1 MCPMQ
6 PTTID
11 HLRALSPTAKV
22 LPIGLIHACP
32 QVASLASMA
41 RLVLVI
47 LICLTP
53 AMASQA
59 SCTAP
64 PAIKARLQSKPNADT
79 YADLGKW
86 FGDRKQFQCASQ
98 AFASA
103 LKLQP
108 DSASLYYM
116 WGLSLYSAGDIQAA
130 LAPLRR
136 AAGLNPADTRTHLAL
151 GAALDRA
158 GQTADAEWEWRAAL
172 AIDPGSATALD
183 QLSSALLTD
192 EDYAG
197 TIALLEQP
205 AHQTPRTVQ
214 QSLNLGLAYAKT
226 LQLREAEKV
235 LHDGL
240 DAAPDSLP
248 LANELAVVFMLL
260 ERPEDADR
268 VLTAALDQH
277 PGDFNAKVLYL
288 RVLLSR
294 HADNAKQFGKKLL
307 LVAPRNWEVLYLN
320 AQLEMRD
327 GDLPQ
332 ARAHLEQSV
341 ALKPDYFQSHTELA
355 NVLFSL
361 KDFPGAKVQLEKAI
375 ELGDKEPAVQYQL
388 AKVLQNLGESS
399 QAQEKMQIYQA
410 MRKAES
416 DQALAVGKIE
426 LGDRAL
432 AAGDAA
438 QAVVFYR
445 EALVDDPN
453 EARVAFKLA
462 RALDKTND
470 LVNERIELERAIELN
485 PNLAEAQNQLGYLS
499 GKSGD
504 LTQAESCYRAAVHGS
519 PSYVVAWINLAATL
533 ADEAK
538 WQDAKQAATRALEL
552 DPNNAE
558 AHRLVEAIAAAQAHP

>member
-1 MCPMQ
+1 M
-6 PTTID
+6 
-11 HLRALSPTAKV
+11 
-22 LPIGLIHACP
+22 
-32 QVASLASMA
+32 
-41 RLVLVI
+41 
-47 LICLTP
+47 
-53 AMASQA
+53 
-59 SCTAP
+59 
-64 PAIKARLQSKPNADT
+64 
-79 YADLGKW
+79 
-86 FGDRKQFQCASQ
+86 
-98 AFASA
+98 
-103 LKLQP
+103 
-108 DSASLYYM
+108 
-116 WGLSLYSAGDIQAA
+116 
-130 LAPLRR
+130 
-136 AAGLNPADTRTHLAL
+136 
-151 GAALDRA
+151 
-158 GQTADAEWEWRAAL
+158 
-172 AIDPGSATALD
+172 
-183 QLSSALLTD
+183 
-192 EDYAG
+192 
-197 TIALLEQP
+197 
-205 AHQTPRTVQ
+205 
-214 QSLNLGLAYAKT
+214 
-226 LQLREAEKV
+226 
-235 LHDGL
+235 
-240 DAAPDSLP
+240 
-248 LANELAVVFMLL
+248 
-260 ERPEDADR
+260 
-268 VLTAALDQH
+268 
-277 PGDFNAKVLYL
+277 
-288 RVLLSR
+288 
-294 HADNAKQFGKKLL
+294 
-307 LVAPRNWEVLYLN
+307 LYLN